1 MFGLGFASLATS
13 GCARP
18 KPSIPRRIRALTRL
32 ASRKGR
38 QIMNNQRLVIL
49 LLLVAYIFS
58 PSLFNW
64 IINPEGAWYRPYIV
78 WVVVIVIAFI
88 MQLRHKKSHD
98 FD

>member
-1 MFGLGFASLATS
+1 
-13 GCARP
+13 
-18 KPSIPRRIRALTRL
+18 
-32 ASRKGR
+32 
-38 QIMNNQRLVIL
+38 MNNQRLVIL

-64 IINPEGAWYRPYIV
+64 IINPAGSWYRPYIV

-88 MQLRHKKSHD
+88 MQIRRKKYRE

>member
-1 MFGLGFASLATS
+1 
-13 GCARP
+13 
-18 KPSIPRRIRALTRL
+18 
-32 ASRKGR
+32 
-38 QIMNNQRLVIL
+38 MNNQRLVIL

-78 WVVVIVIAFI
+78 WVVVIVIAFV
-88 MQLRHKKSHD
+88 MQIRRKKYHE

>member
-1 MFGLGFASLATS
+1 
-13 GCARP
+13 
-18 KPSIPRRIRALTRL
+18 
-32 ASRKGR
+32 
-38 QIMNNQRLVIL
+38 MNNQRLVIL

-88 MQLRHKKSHD
+88 MQIRRKNFHE

>member
-1 MFGLGFASLATS
+1 M
-13 GCARP
+13 
-18 KPSIPRRIRALTRL
+18 
-32 ASRKGR
+32 RKGTST
-38 QIMNNQRLVIL
+38 MNNQRLVIL

-78 WVVVIVIAFI
+78 WVAVIVIAFV
-88 MQLRHKKSHD
+88 MQIRRKNYHE